1 MRKPTSNFM
10 ALQRSIEKRG
20 KKRVAKGQPAG
31 PWVTAR
37 KVVQYSTLVIFIVL
51 FIWSQKD
58 GWPGNVVNIPMRLD
72 PLLMLA
78 HLLVSRTLLAGSAL
92 ALIILLLSLIFGR
105 AWCGW
110 ICPLGTT
117 LDLFPLRGSHSRP
130 SEPTEGWRRV
140 KYTLLLIILVAA
152 LFGNL
157 TLLFFDPLT
166 IWFRTM
172 TVSIWPAM
180 DQVITA
186 VESYLYRAPVLAGFV
201 SIFDQRLR
209 PVLLPVSPAYY
220 RDTLLFAGIFLVVI
234 SLNLF
239 APRFYCRYLCPLGG
253 LLGLLSKL
261 ALFKRQ
267 VDEQCKGCVLCT
279 DVCPTG
285 TIDPANGYRSD
296 PGECT
301 LCMNC
306 VETCPRGLDS
316 FKPALSLARWNEY
329 DPGRREALVAI
340 GTAAAAIALF
350 RSDLLAR
357 RESSFLLRPPGAR
370 ENNTDMVAYTKC
382 IRCSECMRA
391 CPTHAIQPAVFEAGA
406 QGFGSPVLIMRLG
419 FCDYSCNA
427 CSQICPVQAIPPMG
441 LAEKR
446 LKVIGRAYIDQN
458 RCIPWSDHRPCVV
471 CLEMCPLPK
480 KAVVVEETQVW
491 SPEGSRVTLQMPH
504 VARDL
509 CIGCGICEYQCPVN
523 GEAAIRVFS
532 PQPPLE
538 I

>member
-1 MRKPTSNFM
+1 MTS
-10 ALQRSIEKRG
+10 QKSIEKRG
-20 KKRVAKGQPAG
+20 KKRARKGKPAG

-37 KVVQYSTLVIFIVL
+37 KAVQYSTLIIFIVL

-58 GWPGNVVNIPMRLD
+58 GWPGNVANIPMRLD
-72 PLLMLA
+72 PMLMLA
-78 HLLVSRTLLAGSAL
+78 HLLLSRTLLAGSAL
-92 ALIILLLSLIFGR
+92 ALILLLLSLVFGR

-117 LDLFPLRGSHSRP
+117 LDLFPLRSGNSQHGRAA
-130 SEPTEGWRRV
+130 EAWRSV
-140 KYTLLLIILVAA
+140 KYILLMTILVAA

-157 TLLFFDPLT
+157 TLLFLDPLT

-172 TVSIWPAM
+172 TVSIWPAV

-186 VESYLYRAPVLAGFV
+186 IESFLYQVPSLAGPV
-201 SIFDQRLR
+201 STLDQWLR
-209 PVLLPVSPAYY
+209 PVLLPTSPAYY
-220 RDTLLFAGIFLVVI
+220 RDTLLFAGIFLGVI
-234 SLNLF
+234 GLNLF
-239 APRFYCRYLCPLGG
+239 ATRFWCRYLCPLGG
-253 LLGLLSKL
+253 LLGLLSKV

-267 VDEQCKGCVLCT
+267 VNKQCTGCVLCM

-306 VETCPRGLDS
+306 VETCPKGLDA
-316 FKPALSLARWNEY
+316 FKPAVSLAEWKEY
-329 DPGRREALVAI
+329 DPGRRDALVAI
-340 GTAAAAIALF
+340 GSAVAGIALF
-350 RSDLLAR
+350 HSDLLAR
-357 RESSFLLRPPGAR
+357 RKSPFLIRPPGAR
-370 ENNTDMVAYTKC
+370 ENNSDVVAYSKC
-382 IRCSECMRA
+382 IRCGECMRA
-391 CPTHAIQPAVFEAGA
+391 CPTYAIQPAVFEAGA
-406 QGFGSPVLIMRLG
+406 EGFGSPLLIMRLG

-427 CSQICPVQAIPPMG
+427 CSLVCPVQAIPPMG

-458 RCIPWSDHRPCVV
+458 RCIPWSDHRPCAV
-471 CLEMCPLPK
+471 CLEMCPLPR

-491 SPEGSRVTLQMPH
+491 SPDGGVVTLQMPH

-509 CIGCGICEYQCPVN
+509 CIGCGICEYQCPVS

-532 PQPPLE
+532 PKATAQF
-538 I
+538 